1 MFRGDSRVYVHYP
14 QAPVRPP
21 STRMLTATKWIT
33 VSVSVLLTGLC
44 VFWVRQLHVNVEFIK
59 HYSRAGFSENAIP
72 NAERYVLIG
81 YVTTAAVA
89 LIAITALVA
98 GFGQQWARVL
108 CMLLLLGPMGVIVW
122 GVASDGSDALYALA
136 FLVPFIALFILWCL
150 PGVSRGLATKKAARA
165 YRAVGVL

>member
-1 MFRGDSRVYVHYP
+1 MYVNYP

-33 VSVSVLLTGLC
+33 VSVSVLLIGLC
-44 VFWVRQLHVNVEFIK
+44 VFWVRQLHINVEFIE
-59 HYSRAGFSENAIP
+59 HYSSAGAGFSEDAIP
-72 NAERYVLIG
+72 NAERNVVIG

-108 CMLLLLGPMGVIVW
+108 CMILLLGPMGVIVW
-122 GVASDGSDALYALA
+122 GVASDSPDALYALA
-136 FLVPFIALFILWCL
+136 FLVPFIALLILWCL
-150 PGVSRGLATKKAARA
+150 PGVSRGIAYKRAR
-165 YRAVGVL
+165 RGS

>member
-1 MFRGDSRVYVHYP
+1 MYVPYP

-21 STRMLTATKWIT
+21 STRVLTVTKWIT
-33 VSVSVLLTGLC
+33 VSVSLLLTGVC
-44 VFWVRQLHVNVEFIK
+44 VFWVRQLHINVEFIE
-59 HYSRAGFSENAIP
+59 HYDGVADFSDEAIP
-72 NAERYVLIG
+72 NAERNVVIG

-89 LIAITALVA
+89 LLGITALVA

-108 CMLLLLGPMGVIVW
+108 CMLLLLGPMGVIVY

-150 PGVSRGLATKKAARA
+150 PGVSRGLAYKKARS
-165 YRAVGVL
+165 GF